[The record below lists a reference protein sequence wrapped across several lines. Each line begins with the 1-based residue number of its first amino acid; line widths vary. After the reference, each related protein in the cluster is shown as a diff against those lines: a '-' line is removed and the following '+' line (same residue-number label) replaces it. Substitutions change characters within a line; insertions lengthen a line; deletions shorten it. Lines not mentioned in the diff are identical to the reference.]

1 MGKDIMVVGVAGGSG
16 SGKSTL
22 TENLMRRFGDNICL
36 VHHDNYYRAHNDL
49 TYEER
54 TKLNYDEPASLE
66 TELLVEQLQLLRQ
79 GRSVRCPVYDFTVH
93 NRSDKTE
100 LLEPKPIILVE
111 GILIFAEQRLVEQ
124 MDLRIFVDT
133 DADVRL
139 ARRFV
144 RDTEQR
150 GRSVR
155 SVSEQWQATVKP
167 MHERYVEPS
176 KKQAH
181 IIIPNGGK
189 SKVALEMIVARLEKQ
204 ISAAE

>member
-1 MGKDIMVVGVAGGSG
+1 MGKNVFVVGVAGGSG

-22 TENLMRRFGDNICL
+22 TDNLMRRFGDKICL

-66 TELLVEQLQLLRQ
+66 TELLVEQLQLLKQ

-111 GILIFAEQRLVEQ
+111 GILIFAEPRLAEQ

-155 SVSEQWQATVKP
+155 SVSEQWQNTVKP
-167 MHERYVEPS
+167 MHELYVEPS

-181 IIIPNGGK
+181 IIVPNGGK
-189 SKVALEMIVARLEKQ
+189 NRAALDMIVARLEKQ
-204 ISAAE
+204 I

>member
-1 MGKDIMVVGVAGGSG
+1 MDKKILVVGVAGGSG

-22 TENLMRRFGDNICL
+22 TENLIRRFRDNICL

-54 TKLNYDEPASLE
+54 TLLNYDEPASLE
-66 TELLVEQLQLLRQ
+66 TELLIEQLALLKR
-79 GRSVRCPVYDFTVH
+79 GRSVRCSVYDFSAH
-93 NRSDKTE
+93 NRSGETD

-111 GILIFAEQRLVEQ
+111 GILIFADEDLAREI
-124 MDLRIFVDT
+124 DLRIFVDT
-133 DADVRL
+133 DADERL

-155 SVSEQWQATVKP
+155 SVKEQWLATVKP
-167 MHERYVEPS
+167 MHEKYVEPS
-176 KKQAH
+176 KKHAH
-181 IIIPNGGK
+181 IIVPNGGK
-189 SKVALEMIVARLEKQ
+189 NSVALDLISARLEKHL
-204 ISAAE
+204 AEQ

>member
-1 MGKDIMVVGVAGGSG
+1 MGNEVFVVGVAGGSG

-22 TENLMRRFGDNICL
+22 TDNLMRRFGDKICL

-66 TELLVEQLQLLRQ
+66 TELLVEQLQLLKQ

-111 GILIFAEQRLVEQ
+111 GILIFAEPRLAEQ

-155 SVSEQWQATVKP
+155 SVSEQWQNTVKP
-167 MHERYVEPS
+167 MHELYVEPS

-181 IIIPNGGK
+181 IIVPNGGK
-189 SKVALEMIVARLEKQ
+189 NRVALDMIVARLEKQ
-204 ISAAE
+204 I

>member
-1 MGKDIMVVGVAGGSG
+1 MGKNTFVVGIAGGSG

-22 TENLMRRFGDNICL
+22 TENLMRRFGDKICL

-49 TYEER
+49 SYEER
-54 TKLNYDEPASLE
+54 TRLNYDEPASLE
-66 TELLVEQLQLLRQ
+66 TELLVEQLSLLKQ

-111 GILIFAEQRLVEQ
+111 GILIFAEPRLVEQ

-155 SVSEQWQATVKP
+155 SVSEQWQNTVKP
-167 MHERYVEPS
+167 MHELYVEPS

-181 IIIPNGGK
+181 IIVPNGGK
-189 SKVALEMIVARLEKQ
+189 NKVALDMIVARLEKQ
-204 ISAAE
+204 V